1 MSTYFKYAEQS
12 ANSQVNW
19 ADVSKNVSEMLKTE
33 VDLREKKKAAYEESF
48 QKLNDTLANAP
59 QGKWQDGNR
68 FTNDAAH
75 DLSQQNLMNY
85 RLFKSGQ
92 MNERDY
98 TFGRQNLQNGTNTVF
113 SLTNAFNAAY
123 DDRMQGLLTNKYQA
137 LTGAN
142 MQQVEGFK
150 NFSNSKVVI
159 DPYTSQLSI
168 GKMAKNPTTGVMEL
182 TKDVVP
188 ANVLMGM
195 IGTPIPAWDSDA
207 SINDIVGKI
216 GKNEEILYNA
226 ASTTRA
232 GTITKLLGLGALQ
245 GEYAKVGEDGKPLY
259 PQFKDSIDN
268 INKGLNDAIS
278 SAFSNPYNISSVL
291 TQNLGGKY
299 KQDSFTYDKNV
310 AANDKGK
317 ILLKIDN
324 TSGLPTLDTTSPNY
338 KAQEQEARDY
348 VKGQMLLKMD
358 SKRDMT
364 TTGTTPYG
372 PQASEAAII
381 RKEGETDKLAVA
393 GAWNGLYTGKTA
405 SEKRDYADIL
415 LGTPL
420 AKKEGLLKIDLTDPN
435 KVKLVYDNPKKDR
448 TISMVTVDGDPI
460 SLDNF
465 SAKGVELH
473 EVSDRRKAMAAG
485 GGGTS
490 YGILDDYSSVF
501 SERKGET
508 EKPAKAVALPVDLF
522 SIKSEKSAKLLQSIL
537 PSGFI
542 VRDNGG
548 PFGNEVL
555 VKAPNGKTY
564 SYNANEKESVRNSE
578 KLLLD
583 KFIKDNT
590 STTRKSSGTTTVTGG
605 RVR

>member
-59 QGKWQDGNR
+59 QGKWQDGNK

-98 TFGRQNLQNGTNTVF
+98 TLGRQNLQNGTNTVF
-113 SLTNAFNAAY
+113 GLTKAFNAAY

-195 IGTPIPAWDSDA
+195 IGTPIPAWDADA
-207 SINDIVGKI
+207 SINDIVGKM

-232 GTITKLLGLGALQ
+232 GTITKLLGLGALE
-245 GEYAKVGEDGKPLY
+245 GEYAKVGKDGKPLY
-259 PQFKDSIDN
+259 PDLKNNIET
-268 INKGLNDAIS
+268 INKGINDAIS

-310 AANDKGK
+310 ATNDKSK
-317 ILLKIDN
+317 ILLKIDD

-358 SKRDMT
+358 SKRDMSVT
-364 TTGTTPYG
+364 ATTPYG
-372 PQASEAAII
+372 PQRQQWQDEAAGD
-381 RKEGETDKLAVA
+381 KKDKLSAA
-393 GAWNGLYTGKTA
+393 GAWNQLYTGKTA
-405 SEKRDYADIL
+405 AEKQAAVEIL
-415 LGTPL
+415 LSSPF
-420 AKKEGLLKIDLTDPN
+420 AQEKGLLGIDVSTPG
-435 KVKLVYDNPKKDR
+435 KVKLSYDNSKKNI
-448 TISMVTVDGDPI
+448 TISMIDTDGNPI
-460 SLDNF
+460 NF
-465 SAKGVELH
+465 GDYAAKGGELH
-473 EVSDRRKAMAAG
+473 GISNRNEAIKAG
-485 GGGTS
+485 GGGS
-490 YGILDDYSSVF
+490 GYGNLSDWSGIKAAR
-501 SERKGET
+501 EGQAPEAPKA
-508 EKPAKAVALPVDLF
+508 KPVPVDLF
-522 SIKSEKSAKLLQSIL
+522 GIKSPKSAKLLQSII
-537 PSGFI
+537 PTGFK
-542 VRDNGG
+542 VKDTGG
-548 PFGNEVL
+548 YLGNTVEVT
-555 VKAPNGKTY
+555 APNGAVY
-564 SYNANEKESVRNSE
+564 EYNADEPQAARNAE
-578 KLLLD
+578 KLLLE
-583 KFIKDNT
+583 KFIKDN
-590 STTRKSSGTTTVTGG
+590 SGGG
-605 RVR
+605 MSGGNVR

>member
-12 ANSQVNW
+12 ADSQVNW

-33 VDLREKKKAAYEESF
+33 VDLREKKKSAYEESF
-48 QKLNDTLANAP
+48 QKLNETLANAP
-59 QGKWQDGNR
+59 QGKWQDGNK

-98 TFGRQNLQNGTNTVF
+98 TLGRQNLQNGTNTVF
-113 SLTNAFNAAY
+113 SLTKAFNAAY

-195 IGTPIPAWDSDA
+195 IGTPIPAWDADA
-207 SINDIVGKI
+207 SINDIVGKM

-232 GTITKLLGLGALQ
+232 GTITKLLGLGALE
-245 GEYAKVGEDGKPLY
+245 GEYAKVGKDGKPLY
-259 PQFKDSIDN
+259 PQLKDNIDI
-268 INKGLNDAIS
+268 INKGINDAIG

-317 ILLKIDN
+317 ILLKIDD

-358 SKRDMT
+358 SKRDMSV
-364 TTGTTPYG
+364 TGTTPYG
-372 PQASEAAII
+372 PQASESDKERFRAGKAAVVDAQTIGALWGGSPAEI
-381 RKEGETDKLAVA
+381 QKAV
-393 GAWNGLYTGKTA
+393 TRF
-405 SEKRDYADIL
+405 RDMN
-415 LGTPL
+415 
-420 AKKEGLLKIDLTDPN
+420 PN
-435 KVKLVYDNPKKDR
+435 
-448 TISMVTVDGDPI
+448 
-460 SLDNF
+460 
-465 SAKGVELH
+465 
-473 EVSDRRKAMAAG
+473 
-485 GGGTS
+485 
-490 YGILDDYSSVF
+490 ILDVTRSKNGVSVTLV
-501 SERKGET
+501 G
-508 EKPAKAVALPVDLF
+508 PD
-522 SIKSEKSAKLLQSIL
+522 
-537 PSGFI
+537 GFNQT
-542 VRDNGG
+542 RDIS
-548 PFGNEVL
+548 FY
-555 VKAPNGKTY
+555 APNGGARLTQEEFIQSAAPLLAGNTNITDAISRGGYKKGAVFNSNAEASATTKTQSRTGAGLPAAPLTNKY
-564 SYNANEKESVRNSE
+564 LPLNSAP
-578 KLLLD
+578 
-583 KFIKDNT
+583 
-590 STTRKSSGTTTVTGG
+590 STGG
-605 RVR
+605 GVGSKYN